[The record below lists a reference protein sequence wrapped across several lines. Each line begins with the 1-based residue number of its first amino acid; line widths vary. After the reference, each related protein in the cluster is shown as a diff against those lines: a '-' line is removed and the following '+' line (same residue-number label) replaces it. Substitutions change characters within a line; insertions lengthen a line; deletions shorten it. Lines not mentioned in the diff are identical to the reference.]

1 MVWYGFD
8 KLVGKAL
15 RRRNWK
21 RTLVKEGLVNAK
33 NNQYYMTIMSH
44 LAIMLRH
51 ALGEEVEH
59 KGISEE

>member
-1 MVWYGFD
+1 M
-8 KLVGKAL
+8 GKAL
-15 RRRNWK
+15 RLRNWK

-33 NNQYYMTIMSH
+33 NNQYYMTVSH
-44 LAIMLRH
+44 LAMMLRH